1 MLMLGGQIDVT
12 DDGYLSLMEE
22 SGNIREDIK
31 APEGEVGDKLSKLR
45 EDGKDLSE
53 CSSLLLRIL

>member
-1 MLMLGGQIDVT
+1 
-12 DDGYLSLMEE
+12 MEE

-45 EDGKDLSE
+45 DEGKDLSKYT
-53 CSSLLLRIL
+53 SYSLRGSLLTSVSCRYLEGYG